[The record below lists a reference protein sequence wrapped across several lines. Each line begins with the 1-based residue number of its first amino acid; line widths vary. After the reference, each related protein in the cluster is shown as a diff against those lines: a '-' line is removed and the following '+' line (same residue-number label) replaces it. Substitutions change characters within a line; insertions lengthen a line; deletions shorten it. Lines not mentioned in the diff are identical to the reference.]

1 MPIPLG
7 KSSSPGH
14 SCEAVASKEEEEV
27 AKVVGKALKKSVGEG
42 GSSLNSTLAERA
54 GLHIA
59 LVSSGNA

>member
-27 AKVVGKALKKSVGEG
+27 AKVVGKNQSGKVKLEQYVG
-42 GSSLNSTLAERA
+42 
-54 GLHIA
+54 
-59 LVSSGNA
+59 

>member
-27 AKVVGKALKKSVGEG
+27 AKVVGKALKNQSGKVKLEQYVG
-42 GSSLNSTLAERA
+42 
-54 GLHIA
+54 
-59 LVSSGNA
+59 